1 MAGLC
6 QSPENRE
13 AGLVWPVAPVSWD
26 FFRVCRSAKASA
38 SGARDGFPGRE
49 SSTPQPRPLDLG
61 LASESGD
68 SDFQLSLC
76 IMLSGRQ
83 LHENKKCILMP
94 HHLQACEMP
103 TQRGLSVFVC
113 VLGDFLS
120 PKWPTSSQVT
130 GHCEGYMMTCLRR
143 QPLKHCLPHSE
154 LYLREYLNFTVA

>member
-1 MAGLC
+1 MSHNLDTKQGKHKPGYGRPVPISGEPGSRAGLA
-6 QSPENRE
+6 S
-13 AGLVWPVAPVSWD
+13 GTVSCD

-120 PKWPTSSQVT
+120 PK
-130 GHCEGYMMTCLRR
+130 
-143 QPLKHCLPHSE
+143 
-154 LYLREYLNFTVA
+154 